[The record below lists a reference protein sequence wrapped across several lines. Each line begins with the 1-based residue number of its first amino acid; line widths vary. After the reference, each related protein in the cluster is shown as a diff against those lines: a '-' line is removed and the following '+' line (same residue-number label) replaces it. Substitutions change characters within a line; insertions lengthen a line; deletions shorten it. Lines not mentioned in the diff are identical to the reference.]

1 MSIEILA
8 LIFLAGMLAAIFI
21 GLPVAVA
28 LGSVGLLGL
37 YYMGGEP
44 TLIIM
49 AGNTAVYQLSHFGL
63 LAIPLFMLMSAAI
76 RASGIGADIVDVVT
90 KWLHRVPGALHS
102 AAVVSCAIFAA
113 MSSSS
118 VATAAA
124 IGGFI
129 LPEMKRRGHNLRL
142 GIGAVAIGG
151 TLGIMIPPS
160 NYFILYGVLTE
171 TSITKLFMAGVMPG
185 LMIVAVM
192 LVFNTLLFK
201 LKPGLSP
208 AVETERE
215 PSWAIKLQALRR
227 AWTGLVLI
235 VAVVGGIFFGV
246 VTPTEAGGL
255 GAVIALLIGMFVLK
269 TVTRSELGHILIQA
283 VQTTSMMGFIIF
295 GGMLLARASTMM
307 NLSTWLIGLIT
318 ESGLGPWTVMLLIN
332 LLLLVLGMFMD
343 ASAITI
349 LTVPLLYPVI
359 VALGF
364 DPIWFG
370 VVVALNMELALVTP
384 PVGLNIFVLKTV
396 AGVSLREAVL
406 GTMPY
411 AALLFLCLGLLMVF
425 PQIALWLPGLA
436 G

>member
-8 LIFLAGMLAAIFI
+8 FIFLGGMLFAILI
-21 GLPVAVA
+21 GLPVAIA
-28 LGSVGLLGL
+28 LGSVGLIGL
-37 YYMGGEP
+37 FYMGGKN

-49 AGNTAVYQLSHFGL
+49 AGGTAVHQLSHFGL
-63 LAIPLFMLMSAAI
+63 LAIPLFMLMSSTI
-76 RASGIGADIVDVVT
+76 KASGIGANIVDFVT
-90 KWLHRVPGALHS
+90 KWLHRIPGALHS

-142 GIGAVAIGG
+142 GIGAVAVGG

-171 TSITKLFMAGVMPG
+171 TSITKLFMAGVVPG
-185 LMIVAVM
+185 LMIVCVV
-192 LVFNTLLFK
+192 LLFNTILFK
-201 LKPGLSP
+201 FRPHLSP
-208 AVETERE
+208 ATETEAV
-215 PSWAIKLQALRR
+215 PTWPQKWMALRR
-227 AWTGLVLI
+227 AWTGVVLI
-235 VAVVGGIFFGV
+235 VTVVGGIFLGV

-255 GAVIALLIGMFVLK
+255 GAVMALLIGTFFLK
-269 TVTRSELGHILIQA
+269 SITRRTFSEILIQA

-295 GGMLLARASTMM
+295 GGMILARASTMM

-343 ASAITI
+343 AAAITI
-349 LTVPLLYPVI
+349 LTVPLLFPVI

-384 PVGLNIFVLKTV
+384 PVGLNIFVLKAV
-396 AGVSLREAVL
+396 ADVSLRDAVA

-411 AALLFLCLGLLMVF
+411 AALLFICLGLLMAF

-436 G
+436 Q